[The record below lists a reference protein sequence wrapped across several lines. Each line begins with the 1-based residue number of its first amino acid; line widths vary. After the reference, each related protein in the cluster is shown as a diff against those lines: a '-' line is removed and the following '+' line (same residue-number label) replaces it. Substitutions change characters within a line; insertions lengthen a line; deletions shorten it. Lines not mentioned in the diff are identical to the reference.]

1 MLFIVLQYSQIK
13 IPSYRADREMLMG
26 KTIRSV
32 EGRGEELEKM
42 LFSSISF

>member
-1 MLFIVLQYSQIK
+1 MSFIVLQYSQIK

-26 KTIRSV
+26 KTIRFV

-42 LFSSISF
+42 LFFSISF